1 MKKVKK
7 IINPIYGHHNDISL
21 YVHIPFCDV
30 ICPYCDFNKYS
41 KVDNLIP
48 EFVKSLIKE
57 INIRKIENK
66 KVASISFG
74 GGTPSYISNN
84 DLKIIFKNISDN
96 FDLKKN
102 IEISIE
108 VNPKDINEDRVKFY
122 ENLGI
127 NRISIGGQSF
137 DNSVLKTLG
146 RNHDS
151 ENLLESLEII
161 KKSTISNI
169 NLDLIYGVPNQKL
182 YSWENSLNK
191 FIEFSFPHLSAYQ
204 LTFETKTKFYRDLM
218 INKIKEI
225 DENIA
230 VEMFQVLNN
239 ILKKNGYINYEIS
252 NWSKPKRESIHNLR
266 YWRKKNYLGFGPGA
280 SSFLDN
286 KRTTNIRSLKKY
298 ITNLQKS
305 NLEFEE
311 NYTLERDDILI
322 ENIMLNLRLSYG
334 INHDEF
340 KSIFG
345 INFND
350 VFSELI
356 NNLTQYDLINSNSK
370 STRLTEKG
378 KLLSDSIFLLFQE
391 KIKSNSF

>member
-1 MKKVKK
+1 MREKET
-7 IINPIYGHHNDISL
+7 INPTFGHHNDISL
-21 YVHIPFCDV
+21 YIHIPFCDV